1 MNKDRTLDFIRK
13 MPKVELHVHLE
24 GAIQPTTAIEI
35 MQRNKAQ
42 HAPQTPEELH
52 QLYSFTDLTHFVR
65 AMKTVTNHLVR
76 LEDLYRVCREMLENL
91 ARQNVRYVEFDC
103 ALQKYI
109 DLGMDLQEIVTV
121 LQNASAEMKEAVGI
135 QSRMVVNL
143 QRSHGS
149 QKTAQ
154 LVQSVLRLD
163 NPFIVGIGLSGDE
176 SLHPQN
182 GFVSA
187 FALAREAGLHR
198 TVHAG
203 EAMGP
208 DSVWDALH
216 NLHAERIDHG
226 TRSAED
232 ANLLKYLVETRIPL
246 TQCLSSNVRLH
257 VVKDIRQHPFAR
269 FYRQGVAVTLNTDD
283 PQIFEVS
290 LTSEYE
296 LAYHA
301 FEFTTRDLAQIALQ
315 GAMASFLPQEEK
327 KQLLHT
333 MRSELNL
340 LDEENRRSA

>member
-1 MNKDRTLDFIRK
+1 LNKDRTLDFIRK

-24 GAIQPTTAIEI
+24 GAIQPTTAIEL

-42 HAPQTPEELH
+42 QAPETPAELH
-52 QLYSFTDLTHFVR
+52 QIYSFTDLTHFVQ

-76 LEDLYRVCREMLENL
+76 LEDLYRVCREMLL
-91 ARQNVRYVEFDC
+91 DLSSQNVRYVEFDC

-109 DLGMDLQEIVTV
+109 DLGMELTDIVQV
-121 LQNASAEMKEAVGI
+121 LQRASREMEATVAI
-135 QSRMVVNL
+135 KSRLVVNL

-154 LVQSVLRLD
+154 LVQSVLKLD

-187 FALAREAGLHR
+187 FTLARESGLHR

-226 TRSAED
+226 TRAIED
-232 ANLLKYLVETRIPL
+232 PNLLRYLIDTRIPL

-257 VVKDIRQHPFAR
+257 VVPDIKNHPFGR
-269 FYRQGVAVTLNTDD
+269 FFHEGVAVTLNTDD

-296 LAYHA
+296 LAYHT
-301 FEFTTRDLAQIALQ
+301 FQFTTQELAHIAIQ
-315 GAMASFLPQEEK
+315 GAMASFLPQDEK
-327 KQLLHT
+327 QQLVQA
-333 MRSELNL
+333 MRSESST
-340 LDEENRRSA
+340 LDEQIRRSA

>member
-1 MNKDRTLDFIRK
+1 

-24 GAIQPTTAIEI
+24 GAIQPTTAIEL

-42 HAPQTPEELH
+42 QAPKTPAELH

-65 AMKTVTNHLVR
+65 AMKTVSNHLVR
-76 LEDLYRVCREMLENL
+76 LEDLHRVCREMLQTL
-91 ARQNVRYVEFDC
+91 AAQNVRYVEFDC

-109 DLGMDLQEIVTV
+109 DLGFALADIVQV
-121 LQNASAEMKEAVGI
+121 LQQASEEMVAAAGI
-135 QSRMVVNL
+135 KSRLVVNL

-149 QKTAQ
+149 MKTAQ
-154 LVQSVLRLD
+154 LVQSVLDLN

-182 GFVSA
+182 GFTAA
-187 FALAREAGLHR
+187 FVLARDAGLHR

-208 DSVWDALH
+208 DSVWDALN

-226 TRSAED
+226 TRAIED
-232 ANLLKYLVETRIPL
+232 ANLLRYLVETKTPL
-246 TQCLSSNVRLH
+246 TQCLSSNIRLH
-257 VVKDIRQHPFAR
+257 VVPDIRNHPFGR
-269 FYRQGVAVTLNTDD
+269 FFREGVAVTLNTDD
-283 PQIFEVS
+283 PQIFEVD

-296 LAYHA
+296 LAYNT
-301 FEFTTRDLAQIALQ
+301 FQFTTQELAHIAVQ

-327 KQLLHT
+327 QHLVRS
-333 MRSELNL
+333 MRAELTA
-340 LDEENRRSA
+340 LDEQIRRYA